1 MILPMN
7 YPKSNIKLKSVF
19 LGICILFSVIS
30 HAQKGNYFSNDTAK
44 FLSDL
49 NIYYIDNTGNR
60 IEAENLMK
68 DITSKWNQNYF
79 AGYFKELIIKTAN
92 IMAVRKLKP
101 VPFFVSYFKVLENFI
116 ESKQSIDNFEK
127 WQACAEKQLKLKS
140 NKPAQDYFNL
150 GELAFSNNV
159 FYKSP
164 SYIYYLLENTYSFE
178 YDSVPKIVFKNVT
191 LIGTNPRGD
200 SISVENTSGVFYV
213 NSGIFYCKGGK
224 VPWKRVGLDDG
235 VNATLKRFTLDCKT
249 GNYTSDSVTFV
260 GKQYFDKPQLGKL
273 NDRIMSEPGDPTY
286 PRFDSYSKR
295 LLVKEIYP
303 DIDYDGGFGM
313 RGPTFVGSGTASNP
327 ARILL
332 KRNGQKFL
340 EVSARSFGMSKE
352 RIVANPAYI
361 KFNLGKDSI
370 SHPGLSFTYQVDK
383 RRVTLL
389 RSDDGLQK
397 TPFSNTYHKLDMHF
411 EQLIWN
417 VDEPKMDFNFLPNNM
432 QGEAFFESANFFTRQ
447 RYDKIRGNDQISIV
461 QKINEYY
468 EISGKNPVFTAVDLA
483 KYIKYL
489 AVDLRPILFKVATFG
504 LIDFKPETD
513 EIIIKER
520 LFDYIAYYKHK
531 KDYDIITFHS
541 VNKGKDNASLNLLNN
556 NFDLKILGV
565 KQILLSDTQKVFVFP
580 KNGEVVVKKNRNF
593 EFSGLTSSGKLEF
606 HGKDFL
612 FDYEKFKIHME
623 TIDSIR
629 IFVVSNEP
637 DINGNYNYRRIK
649 TVIENANGE
658 LRIDG
663 PTNKSGWAKAPTFP
677 QFHSFKESYAYY
689 DKRSTFKSVYKRDN
703 FYFKLDPFKL
713 DSLDDFRNESLQFDG
728 QFSSAGIFPTFKETL
743 KLQKDYSLGFV
754 RNTPPGGFSMYGG
767 KANYDAEIRLSDK
780 GLRGT
785 GELLFGP
792 SKSKSNDFLF
802 FPDSTNAIAQ
812 SFDIKEQD
820 EPNEFPV
827 THGDTVYLH
836 YMPYKG
842 LLQTNSIKKPY
853 TMYKEDA
860 KFKGRFDLT
869 TSQLTGNGKVDF
881 EKADL
886 ESGNILFIK
895 RKFFADTADF
905 HLQALDEEGLSFSTI
920 NVNATID
927 FEKREG
933 KFVTNGA
940 GSYVKFDK
948 NQYIAYMDRFKWYM
962 DNENI
967 ELGDDQKKMDAEVEN
982 AVDLDGPEFISI
994 HPKQDSLRFFAP
1006 AAKYN
1011 LRKYIIACKNV
1022 PFINV
1027 ADSRI
1032 FPDNGDVTI
1041 YKNAVIDTL
1050 KNAKILANKVTK
1062 YHTIRNVTANIF
1074 AKKSFIGK
1082 GDYKYVDENENQ
1094 FNIFF
1099 DVIKPD
1105 TSSQTVANGKISDKA
1120 GFKLND
1126 YFSFAGNVRMEASNE
1141 FLFFDGGTQI
1151 VHGCKRVKKAY
1162 LKFNG
1167 EINPKDILIPI
1178 PEEAFDMNGR
1188 PVVNAVMY
1196 SLDTTAVYSG
1206 FLSPRNARSDQQLIS
1221 ANGFLTFDVEA
1232 KEYQISNKEKLVE
1245 QSAPGNYLS
1254 LGTENCNVYGEG
1266 KFDVGANLG
1275 QVELVTVGNV
1285 THFVNDSAD
1294 FNLLMT
1300 IDFFFDNKSLR
1311 LMSKDLQVYAN
1322 SAPVIDFGS
1331 ETYTKGLSEI
1341 IGRDRADRIL
1351 SELNLYGEIK
1361 KFPNE
1366 LDKTF
1371 FFNKVNM
1378 QYNSQK
1384 KSFVSRGN
1392 IGLGNIL
1399 KNEINRE
1406 FKGIIKIDKT
1416 RNKKDRIY
1424 FYLEPDPNTWYF
1436 FEFFNGNMKAISS
1449 NKEFNNTIKELK
1461 PKSRKQNVEKG
1472 PSFQFNIGSEASK
1485 NNFLRLNKTAEDEK
1499 EPDDD

>member
-1 MILPMN
+1 MN
-7 YPKSNIKLKSVF
+7 YSNYCPFMRVF
-19 LGICILFSVIS
+19 LLFVIVFS
-30 HAQKGNYFSNDTAK
+30 SSFLWSQKTNYFSNDTAK

-60 IEAENLMK
+60 MEAENLMK
-68 DITSKWNQNYF
+68 DITAKWNQNYF
-79 AGYFKELIIKTAN
+79 AGYYKELIIKTAN
-92 IMAVRKLKP
+92 IMASRKLKP
-101 VPFFVSYFKVLENFI
+101 SPFFVSYFKVLENFI
-116 ESKQSIDNFEK
+116 ESKQPIDNLEK
-127 WQACAEKQLKLKS
+127 WQDCAEKQLKLKS
-140 NKPAQDYFNL
+140 SKPAQDYFTL
-150 GELAFSNNV
+150 GELAFGNNV

-164 SYIYYLLENTYSFE
+164 SYVYYVLQTSYTFA
-178 YDSVPKIVFKNVT
+178 YDSVPKVVFKDVT

-213 NSGIFYCKGGK
+213 NTGIFYCKGGK
-224 VPWKRVGLDDG
+224 VPWKRTGLDDG
-235 VNATLKRFTLDCKT
+235 VYATLKRFTLDCKT
-249 GNYTSDSVTFV
+249 GSYTSDSVTFV

-273 NDRIMSEPGDPTY
+273 NDRIMSEPGDPSY

-303 DIDYDGGFGM
+303 DVDYDGGFGM
-313 RGPTFVGSGTASNP
+313 RGPKFVGSGTSENP
-327 ARILL
+327 ARIII

-340 EVSARSFGMSKE
+340 EVSARAFGMTKE
-352 RIVANPAYI
+352 KIVGNPAYI

-370 SHPGLSFTYQVDK
+370 VHPGLSFTYQVDK
-383 RRVTLL
+383 RKVTLL

-397 TPFSNTYHKLDMHF
+397 TPFSNTFHKLDMHF
-411 EQLIWN
+411 EQLVWN
-417 VDEPKMDFNFLPNNM
+417 VDEPKISFNFLPNNM
-432 QGEAFFESANFFTRQ
+432 QGEAFFESANFFTKA
-447 RYDKIRGNDQISIV
+447 RYEKIIGSDQISII
-461 QKINEYY
+461 QKLNEYY
-468 EISGKNPVFTAVDLA
+468 EVSGKLLKFTAVDFA

-489 AVDLRPILFKVATFG
+489 AVDLRPILFKVAIHG
-504 LIDFKPETD
+504 LIDFRPETD
-513 EIIIKER
+513 EIIIKDR

-531 KDYDIITFHS
+531 KDYDILTFHS
-541 VNKGKDNASLNLLNN
+541 NNPGKDNATLNLINN
-556 NFDLKILGV
+556 SFDLKISGV

-580 KNGEVVVKKNRNF
+580 KNGEITVKKNRNF
-593 EFSGLTSSGKLEF
+593 EFSGVTSSGKLEF
-606 HGKDFL
+606 HGKDFV
-612 FDYEKFKIHME
+612 FDYEKFKIQMA

-629 IFVVSNEP
+629 IYVVSNEP
-637 DINGNYNYRRIK
+637 DIYGNYNYKRVR

-663 PTNKSGWAKAPTFP
+663 PNNKSGWAKAPTFP

-689 DKRSTFKSVYKRDN
+689 DKRSTFKSVYNRDK

-713 DSLDDFRNESLQFDG
+713 DSLDDFKNESLKFDG
-728 QFSSAGIFPTFKETL
+728 EFNSAGIFPTFKETL

-754 RNTPPGGFSMYGG
+754 RNTPEGGFSMYGG
-767 KANYDAEIRLSDK
+767 KANYEAEIRLSDK
-780 GLRGT
+780 GLRGS
-785 GELLFGP
+785 GDLIFGP
-792 SKSKSNDFLF
+792 SRSKSNDFLF
-802 FPDSTNAIAQ
+802 FPDSTNAVAQ
-812 SFDIKEQD
+812 TFDIKEQ
-820 EPNEFPV
+820 EQPYEFPV
-827 THGDTVYLH
+827 THGDTVYIH

-842 LLQTNSIKKPY
+842 LFQTNSLKKPY
-853 TMYKEDA
+853 SMYKEDA

-869 TSQLTGNGKVDF
+869 TSQLTGNGKIDF

-886 ESGNILFIK
+886 VSGNILFIK

-905 HLQALDEEGLSFSTI
+905 HLQALNEEGLSFSTV
-920 NVNATID
+920 NVNSTID
-927 FEKREG
+927 FDKREG

-967 ELGDDQKKMDAEVEN
+967 ELGDDQKKLDSEVEN
-982 AVDLDGPEFISI
+982 AVDLEGPEFISI

-1011 LRKYIIACKNV
+1011 LRKYIIQCKNV

-1032 FPDNGDVTI
+1032 FPDNGEVTI
-1041 YKNAVIDTL
+1041 YKNAVMDTL

-1074 AKKSFIGK
+1074 AKKSFIAK
-1082 GDYKYVDENENQ
+1082 GDYKYIDENEKA

-1099 DVIKPD
+1099 NVIKPD
-1105 TSSQTVANGKISDKA
+1105 TSFQTVAEGKISDKA

-1126 YFSFAGNVRMEASNE
+1126 YFSFAGNVRMEAANQ

-1151 VHGCKRVKKAY
+1151 VHGCNKIKKAY

-1178 PEEAFDMNGR
+1178 PKEAFDMNGR

-1206 FLSPRNARSDQQLIS
+1206 FLSPKNARSDRQLI
-1221 ANGFLTFDVEA
+1221 AADGFLTFDVEA

-1245 QSAPGNYLS
+1245 QNLPGNYLS
-1254 LGTENCNVYGEG
+1254 LNTENCNVYGEG
-1266 KFDVGANLG
+1266 KFELGADLG
-1275 QVELVTVGNV
+1275 QVELNTVGNV

-1300 IDFFFDNKSLR
+1300 VNFFFDSKALR
-1311 LMSKDLQVYAN
+1311 AMAKDLQVYAN
-1322 SAPVIDFGS
+1322 SAPATDFGA
-1331 ETYTKGLSEI
+1331 ETYAKGLAEI
-1341 IGRDRADRIL
+1341 VGRERADRLL

-1366 LDKTF
+1366 LEKTF
-1371 FFNKVNM
+1371 FFNKINM
-1378 QYNSQK
+1378 QYNAQK
-1384 KSFVSRGN
+1384 KSFISRGN
-1392 IGLGNIL
+1392 IGLGNIM

-1406 FKGIIKIDKT
+1406 FPGIIKVEKT
-1416 RNKKDRIY
+1416 RNKKDRLYIY
-1424 FYLEPDPNTWYF
+1424 LAPDPNTWYF
-1436 FEFFNGNMKAISS
+1436 FEYLNGNMKVISS
-1449 NKEFNNTIKELK
+1449 NKDFNNIIKEMK
-1461 PKSRKQNVEKG
+1461 AKNRKQDVEKG
-1472 PSFQFNIGSEASK
+1472 PSFQFSIGSEASK
-1485 NNFLRLNKTAEDEK
+1485 NNFLRNNKVEDDSK
-1499 EPDDD
+1499 DKDDD